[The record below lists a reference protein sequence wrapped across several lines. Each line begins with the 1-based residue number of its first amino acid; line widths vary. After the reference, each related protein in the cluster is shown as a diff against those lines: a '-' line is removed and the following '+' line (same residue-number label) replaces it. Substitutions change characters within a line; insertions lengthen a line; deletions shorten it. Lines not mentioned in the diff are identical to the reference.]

1 MTKRTKLELTR
12 IGKDTEYNLE
22 PRILIERPDLS
33 NNPDGSSDNLL
44 IHGDNLLAL
53 KALEQDYAGKVKCIY
68 IDPPYNT
75 GNAFEHYD
83 DGLEH
88 SQWLSLI
95 NPRLKLL
102 RSLLHEE
109 WVIYVHIDDYEQAY
123 LRVIMD
129 EVFWR
134 DNFIACLP
142 VVMNLKGNQDQFW
155 FAGTHEYILV
165 FARNKSKLKLWQ
177 FAIWDDELDWR
188 LEDDIGLYKKWAT
201 LKRTGEDA
209 PREKRPKWFYP
220 IYISESNEVSI
231 FRNNDH
237 DIELFPITDWKEMSW
252 RWSKEKVNA
261 DVYDIIVTRSWNNVS
276 LYKKQRPEIWELPSK
291 KPKSLFYKP
300 EYSSWNWKSQ
310 LKSLWLTG
318 FSYPKPENLIHDI
331 IHISTNPWDLV
342 LDSFLWSGTTAAV
355 AHKMGRRWIGIELW
369 DHAYTHAKVRMDK
382 VIEGEQG
389 GISKAVEWKGWWS
402 YKFYELGP
410 SLLIQDQFW
419 QRIINKELD
428 WDKLIQAL
436 CKIENYQYTYDDHG
450 IKHGRSSESSFLHV
464 TTRHINQAIIDDI
477 TKSHLW
483 SNEWLLILART
494 FDDGI
499 NLPSNIR
506 LKKIPKSILTKC
518 EYGRSDYNLPVT
530 ESDYNDEEYDDAE

>member
-33 NNPDGSSDNLL
+33 HDPDGSSDNLL

-155 FAGTHEYILV
+155 FTGTHEYILV

-355 AHKMGRRWIGIELW
+355 AHKMGRRWIGIELG

-389 GISKAVEWKGWWS
+389 GISKLVEWKWWGG
-402 YKFYELGP
+402 YKFYELLP
-410 SLLIQDQFW
+410 L
-419 QRIINKELD
+419 
-428 WDKLIQAL
+428 
-436 CKIENYQYTYDDHG
+436 T
-450 IKHGRSSESSFLHV
+450 
-464 TTRHINQAIIDDI
+464 I
-477 TKSHLW
+477 T
-483 SNEWLLILART
+483 EQ
-494 FDDGI
+494 
-499 NLPSNIR
+499 
-506 LKKIPKSILTKC
+506 
-518 EYGRSDYNLPVT
+518 
-530 ESDYNDEEYDDAE
+530 